1 MKDFYQDRRILITGA
16 AGTVGREM
24 VRQLHALGPAE
35 LRLMDNNESEIF
47 FLMEEYKSN
56 NVHCFLGDVR
66 DSEKIKKLA
75 DGIDI
80 IIHSAAFKHVILSE
94 YNPFDVVQTNII
106 GVENIIRAAT
116 SCGVKYVLFTSSDK
130 AVNPTNVM
138 GTSKLMGER
147 LITAANAIKDNG
159 KTIFSSTRFG
169 NVIGS
174 RGSVVPLFI
183 KQIKNGGPV
192 TITDKRMTR
201 FIMTIEEA
209 ARLVLKSVVISK
221 GGEVFVIEVNPRA
234 SRTIPF
240 VSKTIGVPLARLATS
255 IMVGRTLEELGFTGE
270 THPPYTTVKEAVFP
284 FIKFPGVDTLLGPE
298 MKSTGEVMGMGR
310 DFGSAFVKAQFA
322 AGNNIVLEGVV
333 FISVKDD
340 DKEAVLPF
348 AKALLGFGF
357 DIIATTGTAEF
368 LRKNSVQTGHV
379 WKVAEGRPNIVDRIK
394 SGDVDM
400 VINTTF
406 GAESVRDSYSLR
418 RTTLDFA
425 IPYFTTIAAAR
436 AAVLAIKSLV
446 NSKLEVKSLQE
457 YHEQIRDSFEKDT
470 SGQRMSGKALD

>member
-47 FLMEEYKSN
+47 FLMEEYKGN

-106 GVENIIRAAT
+106 GVENIVRAAT

-183 KQIKNGGPV
+183 KQIKSGGPV

-221 GGEVFVIEVNPRA
+221 GGEVFVTKMPVARITDLAEVMIEILAPKYGHKSSDIEMVE
-234 SRTIPF
+234 
-240 VSKTIGVPLARLATS
+240 IGAKPGEKLY
-255 IMVGRTLEELGFTGE
+255 EELMSDEEVTRSMELTDMFVITPAFKAIY
-270 THPPYTTVKEAVFP
+270 HSINYNYPDTVSDKAN
-284 FIKFPGVDTLLGPE
+284 
-298 MKSTGEVMGMGR
+298 KSYI
-310 DFGSAFVKAQFA
+310 SAD
-322 AGNNIVLEGVV
+322 E
-333 FISVKDD
+333 
-340 DKEAVLPF
+340 
-348 AKALLGFGF
+348 
-357 DIIATTGTAEF
+357 
-368 LRKNSVQTGHV
+368 
-379 WKVAEGRPNIVDRIK
+379 
-394 SGDVDM
+394 
-400 VINTTF
+400 
-406 GAESVRDSYSLR
+406 
-418 RTTLDFA
+418 
-425 IPYFTTIAAAR
+425 
-436 AAVLAIKSLV
+436 
-446 NSKLEVKSLQE
+446 
-457 YHEQIRDSFEKDT
+457 
-470 SGQRMSGKALD
+470 KALDKKELKQYLIEHRVLEKIEEN